1 MSTII
6 GGGIVGIPY
15 AFYYLSL
22 EVGLTVVAAMAF
34 QTVLSVKIYL
44 EAKDLIPGSPES
56 LFEIGFILFK
66 RRSIFFVC
74 FIIIFNS
81 LGLMLIYFIVF
92 GDTMSSVVSD
102 LSENITKDDFLGKR
116 EAYVILLSLLLV
128 PLVIKKEL

>member
-1 MSTII
+1 M
-6 GGGIVGIPY
+6 GIPY

-66 RRSIFFVC
+66 RSSIFFVC

-92 GDTMSSVVSD
+92 GDTMSSVLCD
-102 LSENITKDDFLGKR
+102 LSTHITPSDFFGTRK
-116 EAYVILLSLLLV
+116 AYVILLSLLLV